1 MRSACDLLS
10 AAAEFF
16 SMPPDSIPEISLG
29 TAALV
34 IFAICAGFVLLRGA
48 TRLIVGTM
56 VLAASL
62 WVGFAVWQ
70 AAPEFLN
77 GWLGKSQ
84 PWLINTLAGAAFLLS
99 FLILRKIAN
108 AIANPFLKGGASSR
122 PRTLLGT
129 SFRLLLCLIP
139 TSLIWLVGAAV
150 IHHGGSIA
158 ELRDASAGSAEKPDD
173 LLVKL
178 KSVVESAIPADWLA
192 KLDPS
197 TSPDRVKLA
206 KLITTDSERDRK
218 PAIDPST
225 GTAIPR
231 ARIVEDPDLQ
241 ILARQGNFST
251 LLRHP
256 ALTKA
261 LADPKIQQLLQNLS
275 R

>member
-1 MRSACDLLS
+1 MPQACDLLS
-10 AAAEFF
+10 AAAEIH
-16 SMPPDSIPEISLG
+16 MPPDSIPEISLG

-48 TRLIVGTM
+48 TRLLVGTA

-62 WVGFAVWQ
+62 WAGFEVWQ
-70 AAPEFLN
+70 AAPELLH

-84 PWLINTLAGAAFLLS
+84 PWLINSLAGAAFLLS

-129 SFRLLLCLIP
+129 GFRLILCLVP
-139 TSLIWLVGAAV
+139 TSLIWFVGAAV

-158 ELRDASAGSAEKPDD
+158 ELRDASAGSAKKSDD

-178 KSVVESAIPADWLA
+178 KSVVESAIPAAWLA

-206 KLITTDSERDRK
+206 KLITTSSEHDYK
-218 PAIDPST
+218 PMIDPAT
-225 GTAIPR
+225 GKPIPR

-241 ILARQGNFST
+241 ILAREGNFST

-261 LADPKIQQLLQNLS
+261 LADPKIQQLLHDLS

>member
-1 MRSACDLLS
+1 MS
-10 AAAEFF
+10 
-16 SMPPDSIPEISLG
+16 PDSLPEISLG

-48 TRLIVGTM
+48 TRLLVGTA

-62 WVGFAVWQ
+62 WAGFEVWQ
-70 AAPEFLN
+70 AAPGLLH

-84 PWLINTLAGAAFLLS
+84 PWLINTLAGAAFLIS
-99 FLILRKIAN
+99 FLILRKITN
-108 AIANPFLKGGASSR
+108 AVANPFRKGDGAP
-122 PRTLLGT
+122 PRSLVGT
-129 SFRLLLCLIP
+129 GIRLIFCLVP
-139 TSLIWLVGAAV
+139 TSLIWFVGAAL

-158 ELRDASAGSAEKPDD
+158 EIRDASASSGKSASDE
-173 LLVKL
+173 LLLTL
-178 KSVVESAIPADWLA
+178 KSSIESAIPADWLA

-197 TSPDRVKLA
+197 ASPDRVKLA
-206 KLITTDSERDRK
+206 KLITASSERDLQA
-218 PAIDPST
+218 AIDPAT
-225 GTAIPR
+225 GKPIPR

-241 ILARQGNFST
+241 ILAREGNFST

-261 LADPKIQQLLQNLS
+261 LADPQIQKLL